1 MPARARLRD
10 PASVFA
16 ALGDETRLR
25 LVSRLSSGGP
35 ASISR
40 LTDGSGVTRQ
50 AVTKHLRVL
59 ADAGLAQRSRRG
71 RETLWRLQPERL
83 DQAQRSLDLIARQW
97 DHALGKL
104 KAFVESPLAD
114 ADADA
119 DAEPTATRPRAAE
132 PRRAPDRS
140 G

>member
-1 MPARARLRD
+1 LPARARLRD

-59 ADAGLAQRSRRG
+59 ARAGLVRARRRG
-71 RETLWRLQPERL
+71 RESLWRLQPERL
-83 DQAQRSLDLIARQW
+83 DEAQRSLDLIARQW
-97 DHALGKL
+97 DHALSKL

-114 ADADA
+114 GDAA
-119 DAEPTATRPRAAE
+119 PRTTQPRAGE
-132 PRRAPDRS
+132 QRRAPDRS
-140 G
+140 D

>member
-1 MPARARLRD
+1 LPARARLRD
-10 PASVFA
+10 PAAVFA

-59 ADAGLAQRSRRG
+59 AGAGLVRARRRG
-71 RETLWRLQPERL
+71 RESLWRLQPERL
-83 DQAQRSLDLIARQW
+83 DEAQRSLDLIARQW
-97 DHALGKL
+97 DHALSKL
-104 KAFVESPLAD
+104 KAFVESPLPDGD
-114 ADADA
+114 AA
-119 DAEPTATRPRAAE
+119 PRTTQPRAGE
-132 PRRAPDRS
+132 
-140 G
+140 

>member
-59 ADAGLAQRSRRG
+59 AGAGLAQASRRG

-83 DQAQRSLDLIARQW
+83 DQAQRSLGLIARQW

-114 ADADA
+114 G
-119 DAEPTATRPRAAE
+119 DAEARATRPRPGE
-132 PRRAPDRS
+132 QRRAPDRS
-140 G
+140 D

>member
-1 MPARARLRD
+1 LPARARLRD
-10 PASVFA
+10 PAAVFA

-59 ADAGLAQRSRRG
+59 SRAGLVRARRRG
-71 RETLWRLQPERL
+71 RESLWRLQPERL
-83 DQAQRSLDLIARQW
+83 DEAQRSLDLIARQW
-97 DHALGKL
+97 DHALSKL

-114 ADADA
+114 GDAA
-119 DAEPTATRPRAAE
+119 PRTTQPRAGE
-132 PRRAPDRS
+132 QRRAPDRS
-140 G
+140 D

>member
-1 MPARARLRD
+1 LPARARLRD
-10 PASVFA
+10 PAAVFA

-40 LTDGSGVTRQ
+40 LTDGSGVSRQ

-59 ADAGLAQRSRRG
+59 AGAGLVRARRRG
-71 RETLWRLQPERL
+71 RESLWRLQPERL
-83 DQAQRSLDLIARQW
+83 DEAQRSLGLIARQW
-97 DHALGKL
+97 DHALSKL

-114 ADADA
+114 GDAA
-119 DAEPTATRPRAAE
+119 PRTTQPRAGE
-132 PRRAPDRS
+132 
-140 G
+140 

>member
-1 MPARARLRD
+1 LPARARLRD
-10 PASVFA
+10 PAAVFA

-59 ADAGLAQRSRRG
+59 ARAGLVRARRRG
-71 RETLWRLQPERL
+71 RESLWRLQPERL
-83 DQAQRSLDLIARQW
+83 DEAQRSLDLIARQW
-97 DHALGKL
+97 DHALSKL

-114 ADADA
+114 GDAA
-119 DAEPTATRPRAAE
+119 PRTTQPRAGE
-132 PRRAPDRS
+132 QRRAPDRS
-140 G
+140 D

>member
-1 MPARARLRD
+1 LPARARLRD
-10 PASVFA
+10 PAAVFA

-50 AVTKHLRVL
+50 AVPKHLRVL
-59 ADAGLAQRSRRG
+59 SRAGLVRARRRG
-71 RETLWRLQPERL
+71 RESLWRLQPERL
-83 DQAQRSLDLIARQW
+83 DEAQRSLDLIARQW
-97 DHALGKL
+97 DHALSKL

-114 ADADA
+114 GDAA
-119 DAEPTATRPRAAE
+119 PRTTQPRAGE
-132 PRRAPDRS
+132 
-140 G
+140 

>member
-1 MPARARLRD
+1 MPVRARLRD

-16 ALGDETRLR
+16 ALGDATRLG

-35 ASISR
+35 ASISQ
-40 LTDGSGVTRQ
+40 LTNGSGVTRQ

-59 ADAGLAQRSRRG
+59 ADAGLTQRSRRG
-71 RETLWRLQPERL
+71 RETLWRLQPKRL
-83 DQAQRSLDLIARQW
+83 DQAQQSLDLIARQW

-114 ADADA
+114 ADA
-119 DAEPTATRPRAAE
+119 EPTATRPRAAE
-132 PRRAPDRS
+132 LRRAPDRS

>member
-1 MPARARLRD
+1 LPARARLRD

-59 ADAGLAQRSRRG
+59 SRAGLVRARRRG
-71 RETLWRLQPERL
+71 RESLWRLQPERL
-83 DQAQRSLDLIARQW
+83 DEAQRSLDLIARQW
-97 DHALGKL
+97 DHALSKL

-114 ADADA
+114 GDAA
-119 DAEPTATRPRAAE
+119 PRTTQPRAGE
-132 PRRAPDRS
+132 
-140 G
+140 

>member
-1 MPARARLRD
+1 LPARARLRD
-10 PASVFA
+10 PAAVFA

-59 ADAGLAQRSRRG
+59 SRAGLVRARRRG
-71 RETLWRLQPERL
+71 RESLWRLQPERL
-83 DQAQRSLDLIARQW
+83 DEAQRSLDLIARQW
-97 DHALGKL
+97 DHALSKL

-114 ADADA
+114 GDAA
-119 DAEPTATRPRAAE
+119 PRTTQPRAGE
-132 PRRAPDRS
+132 
-140 G
+140 

>member
-1 MPARARLRD
+1 LPARARLRD

-59 ADAGLAQRSRRG
+59 AGAGLAQASRRG

-104 KAFVESPLAD
+104 KVFVESPLAD
-114 ADADA
+114 G
-119 DAEPTATRPRAAE
+119 DAEARAIRPRAGE
-132 PRRAPDRS
+132 QRRAPDRS
-140 G
+140 D

>member
-40 LTDGSGVTRQ
+40 LTEGSGVTRQ

-59 ADAGLAQRSRRG
+59 AGAGLAQPSRRG
-71 RETLWRLQPERL
+71 RETFWRLQPERL

-104 KAFVESPLAD
+104 KAFVESPLA
-114 ADADA
+114 AD
-119 DAEPTATRPRAAE
+119 DAEARATRPRAAE
-132 PRRAPDRS
+132 QRRAPDRS
-140 G
+140 D

>member
-40 LTDGSGVTRQ
+40 LTDGSGVSRQ

-59 ADAGLAQRSRRG
+59 AGAGLVRARRRG
-71 RETLWRLQPERL
+71 RESLWRLQPERL
-83 DQAQRSLDLIARQW
+83 DEAQRSLDLIARQW

-104 KAFVESPLAD
+104 KAFVESPLAGGD
-114 ADADA
+114 AA
-119 DAEPTATRPRAAE
+119 PRTTQPRAGE
-132 PRRAPDRS
+132 QRRAPDRS
-140 G
+140 D

>member
-1 MPARARLRD
+1 LPARARLRD

-40 LTDGSGVTRQ
+40 LTDGSGVSRQ

-59 ADAGLAQRSRRG
+59 AGAGLVRARRRG
-71 RETLWRLQPERL
+71 RESLWRLQPERL
-83 DQAQRSLDLIARQW
+83 DEAQRSLDLIARQW
-97 DHALGKL
+97 DHALSKL

-114 ADADA
+114 GDAA
-119 DAEPTATRPRAAE
+119 PRTTQPRAGE
-132 PRRAPDRS
+132 QRRAPDRS
-140 G
+140 D

>member
-1 MPARARLRD
+1 MPARARLPD

-59 ADAGLAQRSRRG
+59 AGAGLAQASRRG

-83 DQAQRSLDLIARQW
+83 DQAQRSLDLISRQW
-97 DHALGKL
+97 DHALDKL
-104 KAFVESPLAD
+104 KAFLESPLAD
-114 ADADA
+114 G
-119 DAEPTATRPRAAE
+119 DAEARTTRPRAAE
-132 PRRAPDRS
+132 QRRAPDRS
-140 G
+140 D

>member
-1 MPARARLRD
+1 MSARTRLRD

-16 ALGDETRLR
+16 ALGDETRLG

-59 ADAGLAQRSRRG
+59 AGAGLVRARRRG
-71 RETLWRLQPERL
+71 RESLWRLQPERL
-83 DQAQRSLDLIARQW
+83 DEAQRSLDLIARQW
-97 DHALGKL
+97 DHALSKL

-114 ADADA
+114 GDAA
-119 DAEPTATRPRAAE
+119 PRTTPPRAGE
-132 PRRAPDRS
+132 QRRAPDRS
-140 G
+140 D

>member
-1 MPARARLRD
+1 MSARTRLRD

-16 ALGDETRLR
+16 ALGDETRLG

-59 ADAGLAQRSRRG
+59 AGAGLVRASRRG
-71 RETLWRLQPERL
+71 RESLWRLQPERL
-83 DQAQRSLDLIARQW
+83 DEAQRSLDLIARQW
-97 DHALGKL
+97 DHALGQL

-114 ADADA
+114 AVAA
-119 DAEPTATRPRAAE
+119 ARTTQPRAGKQ
-132 PRRAPDRS
+132 RRAPDRS
-140 G
+140 D

>member
-40 LTDGSGVTRQ
+40 LTAGSGVTRQ

-59 ADAGLAQRSRRG
+59 AGAGLAQASRRG

-83 DQAQRSLDLIARQW
+83 DQAQRSLDLISRQW

-114 ADADA
+114 G
-119 DAEPTATRPRAAE
+119 DAEARATRPRSAE
-132 PRRAPDRS
+132 QRRVPDRS
-140 G
+140 D